1 MAVLVGKQAPDFT
14 AKAAVGS
21 EVKDGFT
28 LSQFKGKKYVV
39 LFFYPLDFTFVCP
52 TELHAFQEALG
63 EFNQRNAQVVG
74 CSIDSVNSHLAWL
87 NTSKKDGGIQ
97 GVTYPIVAD
106 LTKQISRAYDVLD
119 EAEGI
124 TYRGTFIIDK
134 PATSWRRTSAT
145 GPSVVA
151 WMKSFA
157 CSTQCN
163 TSKSTARFARR
174 IGRRARRP

>member
-97 GVTYPIVAD
+97 GVTLPH
-106 LTKQISRAYDVLD
+106 
-119 EAEGI
+119 
-124 TYRGTFIIDK
+124 
-134 PATSWRRTSAT
+134 RRRPHQA
-145 GPSVVA
+145 
-151 WMKSFA
+151 
-157 CSTQCN
+157 N
-163 TSKSTARFARR
+163 LARV
-174 IGRRARRP
+174 RRARRGRRDHLPRYLHHRQERHRHGAEHQPPAHRS

>member
-134 PATSWRRTSAT
+134 SGTVMAQNISHRP
-145 GPSVVA
+145 
-151 WMKSFA
+151 
-157 CSTQCN
+157 
-163 TSKSTARFARR
+163 
-174 IGRRARRP
+174 IGRSVDEVIRLL